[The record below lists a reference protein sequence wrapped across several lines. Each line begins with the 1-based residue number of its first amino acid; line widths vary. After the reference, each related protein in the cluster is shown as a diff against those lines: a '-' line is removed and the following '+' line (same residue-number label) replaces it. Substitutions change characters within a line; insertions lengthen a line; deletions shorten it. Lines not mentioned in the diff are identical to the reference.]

1 MESIPATNPEIHDHP
16 PLDSTS
22 QGWWRWSP
30 ILLGLLL
37 VVITVLPYAEL
48 PWQDFVNYDDTVF
61 VTKNTHINRGL
72 TALGFEYAFGTNS
85 VSQYH
90 PLTWFSHMLDVEL
103 FGVVAGPMKVHN
115 LLLHT
120 LSALLLFHL
129 CRRVTGSLAASFL
142 FAAFWAVHPMRVEA
156 VAWVS
161 ERKEVLCCLFGLLTL
176 HAYVS
181 YTRAP
186 HPARYALLFLL
197 FACTLMSKPMLVTLP
212 CVMLLLDI
220 WPLRRTPLTPDSAS
234 RQGWAT
240 LILEKLPLV
249 PLIVGSAYMTILCQ
263 QAALTFAPLDEW
275 SFTQRLANS
284 FVATGWYLKS
294 LFAPYNL
301 TVLYPRPRFVPPS
314 DAVFAAVVVVLI
326 SWLAVR
332 QLRTRP
338 WLFVGWFGFLGMLVP
353 VIGPVT
359 VGGQAYADRYGYLPH
374 LMLMAAVAAALVPLW
389 KPRFG
394 FMTVLAGLVLAV
406 LMAVTAVQV
415 GYWRNSATLWSRNL
429 HFFPNNATG
438 LNNLAA
444 TLHEAMDTRQAVPY
458 YIRATIER
466 PTSEAG
472 INLGI
477 AMLQQSRPEEAER
490 YLRRFIRVRPQNA
503 DARVNL
509 AAALWDQGR
518 LKEAAEQLRT
528 ALAMDPDNTLAR
540 DHLRSVMHVINDPRE
555 RVENLKRAISM
566 PHISRAGRVRLAA
579 ACLREGLPQPAY
591 LLLKSVLSEEPGH
604 EQARSLL
611 RQMTNGK
618 PTSPELPAKTP
629 DAQQETGRGAEE

>member
-1 MESIPATNPEIHDHP
+1 M
-16 PLDSTS
+16 
-22 QGWWRWSP
+22 
-30 ILLGLLL
+30 
-37 VVITVLPYAEL
+37 VITILPYAQL

-61 VTKNTHINRGL
+61 VTKNRHINQ
-72 TALGFEYAFGTNS
+72 GFTDDGFRYAFGVNS
-85 VSQYH
+85 ASQYH
-90 PLTWFSHMLDVEL
+90 PLTWLSHMLDVQL
-103 FGVVAGPMKVHN
+103 FGLVAGPMKVHN

-120 LSALLLFHL
+120 LSTLLLFHL

-181 YTRAP
+181 YTRTP
-186 HPARYALLFLL
+186 HPARYALLFVL
-197 FACTLMSKPMLVTLP
+197 FVCTLMSKPMLVTLP

-220 WPLRRTPLTPDSAS
+220 WPLRRTPLTPDSPS
-234 RQGWAT
+234 LRDWKS

-263 QAALTFAPLDEW
+263 RAALTFAPLGEW
-275 SFTQRLANS
+275 SLTQRLANS
-284 FVATGWYLKS
+284 FVATVWYLKS

-301 TVLYPRPRFVPPS
+301 TVLYPRPRFVPLV
-314 DAVFAAVVVVLI
+314 DAAVAVFVVVLI
-326 SWLAVR
+326 FWLAVR
-332 QLRTRP
+332 QLRSKP

-353 VIGPVT
+353 AVGPVT

-389 KPRFG
+389 RPRFR
-394 FMTVLAGLVLAV
+394 FMTFIAGLVLAV
-406 LMAVTAVQV
+406 LVAVTAVQV
-415 GYWRNSATLWSRNL
+415 SYWRDSATLWSQNL
-429 HFFPNNATG
+429 HFFPDSATA
-438 LNNLAA
+438 LNNLGT
-444 TLHEAMDTRQAVPY
+444 TLHEAMDTRQAVPF
-458 YIRATIER
+458 YIRATIQR
-466 PTSEAG
+466 PASEAG

-528 ALAMDPDNTLAR
+528 ALAMDPDNALAR
-540 DHLRSVMHVINDPRE
+540 DHLRSVTHVINDPRE

-579 ACLREGLPQPAY
+579 ACLREGLTQPAS
-591 LLLKSVLSEEPGH
+591 LLLKSVLNEEPGH
-604 EQARSLL
+604 KQAMSLL
-611 RQMTNGK
+611 HQMMNSK
-618 PTSPELPAKTP
+618 STSPELPAKTP
-629 DAQQETGRGAEE
+629 GTQKKTGHGVEE